1 MMSFPIWSTWAQ
13 YKTQINESVVLKFA
27 NDILD
32 NGFNNSHLEI
42 DDNWEVCYGDAKFDS
57 KKFPDPARVIHQL
70 NGLGYRYCFFFI
82 RDETGF
88 GQIDIKS

>member
-1 MMSFPIWSTWAQ
+1 MMTFPIWSTWAQ
-13 YKTQINESVVLKFA
+13 YKTPINESVVLKFA

-42 DDNWEVCYGDAKFDS
+42 DDNWENCYGDAKFDS

-70 NGLGYRYCFFFI
+70 NGLGYRYFFI